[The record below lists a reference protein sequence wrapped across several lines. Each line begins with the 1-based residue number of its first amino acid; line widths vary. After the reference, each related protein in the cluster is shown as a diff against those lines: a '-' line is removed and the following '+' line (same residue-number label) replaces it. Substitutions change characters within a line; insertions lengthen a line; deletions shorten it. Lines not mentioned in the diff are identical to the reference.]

1 MQLLDRKHP
10 ADWWSSF
17 GDDVPELQKFAIRI
31 LSLTC
36 SASGCERN
44 WSVFER
50 VHSKKRNRLLQK
62 KMNDIV
68 YVMYNSKL
76 LRRQAKD
83 IGRVFD
89 EIDSD
94 DEWLAGEDGEVE

>member
-1 MQLLDRKHP
+1 MSLLERKHP

-17 GDDVPELQKFAIRI
+17 GDYVPELQRFSIQI

-36 SASGCERN
+36 SASRCERN
-44 WSVFER
+44 WSAFDR
-50 VHSKKRNRLLQK
+50 VHTKKRNRLLQK

-76 LRRQAKD
+76 LQRQAKTVERIFYD
-83 IGRVFD
+83 IFY

-94 DEWLAGEDGEVE
+94 DE